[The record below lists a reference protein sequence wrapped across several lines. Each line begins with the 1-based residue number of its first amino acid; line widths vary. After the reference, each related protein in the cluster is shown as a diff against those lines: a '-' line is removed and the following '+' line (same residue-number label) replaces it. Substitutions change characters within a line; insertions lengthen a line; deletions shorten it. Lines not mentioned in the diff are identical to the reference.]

1 MTGVPEDFHG
11 LPTGTRAGQLPSPE
25 LGGHFLKVF
34 GQPSRETVCDC
45 ERGKEPKLTQP
56 LTLLNGT
63 LISQKLR
70 DRRGRLSLHVDQLSD
85 RLAAAGQPPSSGRV
99 LWLKADDGPQT
110 EGGQPAV
117 HGARIARWLDRS
129 GGSRNASQPNS
140 NQQPTLVDSAID
152 GLPAVRF
159 DGADDWLTNTT
170 ENLAAS
176 GQPRTVLAVGRAA
189 KEGRGG
195 AMICFRRTTA
205 GGGTVFAAQHINL
218 TGVYY
223 VYSDGVNG
231 AGNSTLPID
240 RFRGLHEPFVT
251 TFVSRGAGQKLLV
264 TVNGKDQPVSQPGAV
279 GPDAGATGFTIGSRE
294 DIPPGDQCWSGDLA
308 EVLVYD
314 RELSADELKEA
325 GAYLATKYALTSDYP
340 RRSTPAAADAV
351 LVAEK
356 DRAFLADLY
365 FAAFS
370 RPASDE
376 ELAIALRVHPSRCR
390 SSAGAGR
397 HLLGRAEREGVPLS
411 ALARPRTKGAGHFR

>member
-1 MTGVPEDFHG
+1 
-11 LPTGTRAGQLPSPE
+11 LPAGTRAGELPSPE

-70 DRRGRLSLHVDQLSD
+70 DRRGKLAQHVDQLAD
-85 RLAAAGQPPSSGRV
+85 RLAAAGQPLSSGRV
-99 LWLKADDGPQT
+99 LWLRADDGPQT
-110 EGGQPAV
+110 ANGQPTA
-117 HGARIARWLDRS
+117 HGGRIARWLDRS
-129 GGSRNASQPNS
+129 GGNRHADQTNT
-140 NQQPTLVDSAID
+140 NQQPTLVDSAIG

-159 DGADDWLTNTT
+159 DGADDWLTNATD
-170 ENLAAS
+170 NLCAS

-195 AMICFRRTTA
+195 ALLCFRRTTA

-240 RFRGLHEPFVT
+240 RFRGLHEPFVS

-264 TVNGKDQPVSQPGAV
+264 TINGQDQPVSQPGAI
-279 GPDAGATGFTIGSRE
+279 GPDSGAAGFTIGSRE
-294 DIPPGDQCWSGDLA
+294 DIPPGDQCWAGDLA
-308 EVLVYD
+308 EILVYD
-314 RELSADELKEA
+314 RELSADEFKDA
-325 GAYLATKYALTSDYP
+325 GAYLTTKYALTTDYP
-340 RRSTPAAADAV
+340 RRVATAAADV
-351 LVAEK
+351 GSVAEK

-370 RPASDE
+370 RLPSDE
-376 ELAIALRVHPSRCR
+376 ELAVALTYIA
-390 SSAGAGR
+390 SAADRRQGLEDVSWAVLNAKEFLFQ
-397 HLLGRAEREGVPLS
+397 H
-411 ALARPRTKGAGHFR
+411 